1 VTPES
6 IRSLVLDVLQE
17 IAPEIDPSAVPRDR
31 DLRRALDIDS
41 MDQLNLLV
49 GIGQRLGFEIPEA
62 DAVKLRTLDQL
73 VAYLVA
79 HVR

>member
-1 VTPES
+1 LNAEV
-6 IRSLVLDVLQE
+6 IREVILDVLGE
-17 IAPEIDPSAVPRDR
+17 IAPEIERSAVPRDR
-31 DLRRALDIDS
+31 DLGRALDIDS

-62 DAVKLRTLDQL
+62 DAARLRTLDQI
-73 VAYLVA
+73 VAYLME

>member
-1 VTPES
+1 LNAEA
-6 IRSLVLDVLQE
+6 IREVVLDVLGE
-17 IAPEIDPSAVPRDR
+17 VAPEVERAAVPRDR
-31 DLRRALDIDS
+31 DLGRALDIDS

-62 DAVKLRTLDQL
+62 DAARLRTLDQI
-73 VAYLVA
+73 VAYLVD